1 MELSA
6 IEEDHYFLQ
15 HTYQKNLN
23 MEKMERKT
31 AAFVYNY
38 TQRQIYG
45 ENYYPGLEAEMV
57 DTGE

>member
-1 MELSA
+1 M
-6 IEEDHYFLQ
+6 HP
-15 HTYQKNLN
+15 YQKDINW
-23 MEKMERKT
+23 ERMERKT

-57 DTGE
+57 ETGE